1 MRQLRAAWLRLVGF
15 LRGRQAGASDFD
27 AELESHVQ
35 LHMDE
40 NLRRGMSPLQA
51 RREAIIAVGGIE
63 KTREDYRERKSIP
76 MLEHLLRDAQYAARQ
91 LQKAPGFTW
100 VAVITL
106 AIGIGANSALFSI
119 VNAVLIHPLPY
130 PEPERLMAVHASKP
144 NFEEGSISYP
154 NFRDWQKEN
163 HTLAALAV
171 ARSTS
176 FTASGKG
183 DTERVRG
190 TYMSSDYFSILGVKP
205 VAGRLFA
212 PGEDEVGRAAVVLI
226 SAGFSQRKFENAQD
240 AIGKTLTLDGRAF
253 TIVGVI
259 PGNFSLPLRSFRTSD
274 VYLPIGQWQTE
285 GLKLRGAGLGIHGI
299 ARLKPGVTLAQAR
312 ADLSE
317 VSRNLAVAFP
327 NEDHGLEA
335 HLVPLR
341 RDMVGDIQPLLLI
354 LLAAVGF
361 VLLIACVNVA
371 NLLLARSS
379 ARAHEF
385 GVRYALGASRGR
397 IISQLLTESTML
409 SLAGGGLGLLIA
421 WWGTSAAL
429 KLAPVGLPRAGEV
442 HLSPAVVIFTAVI
455 SLGTG
460 ILFGLLPALKIARY
474 QLQDTLRESG
484 RGFSGMR
491 GGAQSWLVILEMAS
505 ALVLLVGA
513 GLMVRSLVALS
524 QVDPGFRTQG
534 ILSFSMAAPYSPKN
548 STPEAA
554 REYVKQVD
562 RTIAQVPG
570 VEAVSNSWDAFPLGD
585 DDEEFF
591 WLPSEP
597 KPANSNDMHW
607 AVRYRVEPDYL
618 KVMGIPIE
626 RGRFFTDADRDPAPH
641 VAVVD
646 EMLARKYFGEKD
658 PVGQQL
664 FLNGENG
671 DNEKVTIVGEVR
683 HVMQWGVAEDSTNE
697 LQAQIYLPLA
707 QLTDAQ
713 WVSVDGLRPDIAV
726 RADDAHHAETI
737 FPEIQAAMRE
747 MDRTAVVYGAET
759 MDQAIAKSLG
769 TRRFLMIL
777 LSIFAG
783 MALLLACVGVF
794 GVLSH
799 LVGRRTKEIAIRMAL
814 GADRDNVLGWVME
827 HALRLSLIGAALGMT
842 GALMLSGL
850 VAHASIFYGVRFYDP
865 WTLLSV
871 MTLLLLVVA
880 LAAYIPA
887 RRATRV
893 DPMHTLRTG

>member
-1 MRQLRAAWLRLVGF
+1 M
-15 LRGRQAGASDFD
+15 
-27 AELESHVQ
+27 
-35 LHMDE
+35 
-40 NLRRGMSPLQA
+40 
-51 RREAIIAVGGIE
+51 
-63 KTREDYRERKSIP
+63 
-76 MLEHLLRDAQYAARQ
+76 
-91 LQKAPGFTW
+91 
-100 VAVITL
+100 L
-106 AIGIGANSALFSI
+106 AIGIGANSTLFSI

-130 PEPERLMAVHASKP
+130 PEPERLVAVHASKP

-176 FTASGKG
+176 FTASARG

-190 TYMSSDYFSILGVKP
+190 TYISSDYFPILGVQP

-212 PGEDEVGRAAVVLI
+212 TGEDEIGRAPVALV
-226 SAGFSQRKFENAQD
+226 SAGFSQRKFRDPQA
-240 AIGKTLTLDGRAF
+240 AIGKTLNLDGRTF
-253 TIVGVI
+253 TIIGVI
-259 PGNFSLPLRSFRTSD
+259 PGNFNLPLRSFRTSD
-274 VYLPIGQWQTE
+274 VYLPIGEWQTE
-285 GLKLRGAGLGIHGI
+285 GLKLRAAGLGIHGI
-299 ARLKPGVTLAQAR
+299 ARLKPGVTLEQAR
-312 ADLSE
+312 ADMSG
-317 VSRNLAVAFP
+317 VSKNLAATYP
-327 NEDHGLEA
+327 QEDHGLEA
-335 HLVPLR
+335 HLVSLR
-341 RDMVGDIQPLLLI
+341 RDMLGDIQPFLLI

-385 GVRYALGASRGR
+385 GVRYALGASRRR
-397 IISQLLTESTML
+397 IISQVLTESTML
-409 SLAGGGLGLLIA
+409 SIAGGGLGLSIA
-421 WWGTSAAL
+421 LWGTSAAL
-429 KLAPVGLPRAGEV
+429 KLAPVGLPRGAEV
-442 HLSPAVVIFTAVI
+442 HLSPAVVIFNAVI
-455 SLGTG
+455 SVGTG

-484 RGFSGMR
+484 RGINGMR
-491 GGAQSWLVILEMAS
+491 GGAQSWLVIFEMAA
-505 ALVLLVGA
+505 ALVLLAGA
-513 GLMVRSLVALS
+513 GLMVRSLMALS
-524 QVDPGFRTQG
+524 QVDPGFRAHG
-534 ILSFSMAAPYSPKN
+534 ILSFSLSAPYSSKN

-554 REYVKQVD
+554 RTYVEQLD
-562 RTIAQVPG
+562 HTLARIPG
-570 VEAVSNSWDAFPLGD
+570 VKAVSTSWDAFPLGD

-607 AVRYRVEPDYL
+607 AVRYRVEPDFL
-618 KVMGIPIE
+618 KVMGIQLE
-626 RGRFFTDADRDPAPH
+626 RGRFFTHADRDTAPH
-641 VAVVD
+641 VAVID
-646 EMLARKYFGEKD
+646 EKLARKYFGASD
-658 PVGQQL
+658 PIGQQL

-713 WVSVDGLRPDIAV
+713 WVSVDGLRPDVAL
-726 RADDAHHAETI
+726 RADDARAETI
-737 FPEIQAAMRE
+737 FTDIQQTMRE
-747 MDRTAVVYGAET
+747 MDRTAVVYGPET

-783 MALLLACVGVF
+783 IALLLACVGVY

-799 LVGRRTKEIAIRMAL
+799 LVGQRTQEIAIRMAL
-814 GADRDNVLGWVME
+814 GADQGSVLGWVME
-827 HALRLSLIGAALGMT
+827 HALKLSAIGAGAGVA
-842 GALMLSGL
+842 GALLLSGML
-850 VAHASIFYGVRFYDP
+850 ARASIFYGVRFYDP
-865 WTLLSV
+865 WTLFSV
-871 MTLLLLVVA
+871 MLLLLLVVA
-880 LAAYIPA
+880 LAAYVPA